1 MPQFQPSPL
10 IQRFGGMGYTGTE
23 EQSPDTNF
31 GVESASDFVV
41 SSRRQEDPGFWDTVM
56 AGMSLNPSVRAT
68 NGFSDW
74 LSSFM
79 DSTPEDTRPFDM
91 AAEIRRMQPNRLALV
106 NQLAEDGY
114 LSESM
119 SRRDFYRVVDDAAG
133 VLEDQQTIARYAE
146 TAPWYASLGAG
157 GVSALTEPIF
167 MVPVGGQAMR
177 AVGTARGAITQVL
190 ISGSKNAA
198 VLGGINLAAKKTTDT
213 FSYDLTNQDGLTD
226 EMVVVGLGAGLGMA
240 MPATSY
246 AAKELTA
253 RTVLA
258 LGGSPTT
265 GLRGA
270 TASWARSWT
279 APKRLNLM
287 LKNLPEQKIVSARG
301 VALGE
306 GGDAAAKLVGK
317 AKWKD
322 EQATG
327 MRLVQNL
334 LDDARNGTF
343 HEGVSIAPLRSDG
356 GRDALEPLL
365 KELRKLY
372 RAHRKQML
380 QDEIL
385 HSTGAGPPPAMHPD
399 AARLVE
405 VLHPAQEMFDSLS
418 RMERTLTKLLNTVP
432 KTKGAAQRLVK
443 LVADLGDALP
453 TGSTPNARAR
463 VLPNWF
469 SDLNRIL
476 VSSNMELTAAELA
489 GTAASRSSAEAVKDG
504 LDGVLRTTLNDVQ
517 EILRRNKMYSW
528 MRGTSAEGR
537 AALREAV
544 DVIMDR
550 RMADEGLASSITPGP
565 RSAVAIDIADRLEKY
580 FDQMYDELVDSGL
593 LKNDPAL
600 KKSHYISLVLD
611 DTLIAKNRDGARAA
625 LIAQFRMQDRG
636 NLRFDAVAAAFDRA
650 RNNPVIREQITDALR
665 AHYGDPTLT
674 FKNGNAI
681 RKLLEDPSAATFV
694 IPSLSSFSAEAQIAI
709 TDSLERIYQKGSDDL
724 ILKLTD
730 PYKGATMFDQVA
742 QASNVSV
749 TRERTFVS
757 VGPALREFI
766 VKDPITLLRR
776 YRAQVH
782 GQIGI
787 ARAIKAHPDVM
798 ARILITDQETGS
810 VRPVKNAGD
819 LIQFLGQLRN
829 DVERFSQEVSANS
842 PGLAKEANAF
852 VADANSWIL
861 DSEAVTKRL
870 IGQILFDKQAAPSEW
885 TMWTSRQLSR
895 WSVLVNGGMM
905 GYSNLLD
912 MTTKM
917 YWSTL
922 NPRGFQF
929 LANAL
934 LPFDWV
940 PGGKASREMLEM
952 LNMGT
957 QVTRLLREDT
967 EFVLEQRAA
976 GSSPMTRTVTA
987 AVDRSMESAAAKTGD
1002 IIGLNFVNNFN
1013 ARWGSLIAMHEMM
1026 LGAKKLVRGETLPAT
1041 QLGRLN
1047 RMGINGSNARQF
1059 LEQTHKFGV
1068 YADGSSI
1075 GAGSFNDFL
1084 NSRRPINPLWDRWDP
1099 NASDLRRVLS
1109 DNLPIESRRYWNV
1122 TPGVGDRPLWEDTA
1136 PLMRLVNQFS
1146 AFITAYNTQRLRPMA
1161 QMGGLALGG
1170 LVGYQFL
1177 MGWLGRSTSLDLTNR
1192 RSFTDSLRNLSEN
1205 PHEEVFGAVQQ
1216 NAMMGSLTRAL
1227 GYMDNFN
1234 IGPSRAL
1241 GIRYPGGTFGSIA
1254 RQASDRQMSMAERA
1268 FSLVGAGP
1276 QTLARMGDA
1285 IYTRDDN
1292 PERSRYLL
1300 QQSLPY
1306 QNLIWARMLHRSGVT
1321 QPLTDSET
1329 YVPFITPS
1337 DAFRPAQRPTFKT
1350 K

>member
-1 MPQFQPSPL
+1 M
-10 IQRFGGMGYTGTE
+10 
-23 EQSPDTNF
+23 
-31 GVESASDFVV
+31 
-41 SSRRQEDPGFWDTVM
+41 
-56 AGMSLNPSVRAT
+56 
-68 NGFSDW
+68 
-74 LSSFM
+74 
-79 DSTPEDTRPFDM
+79 
-91 AAEIRRMQPNRLALV
+91 
-106 NQLAEDGY
+106 
-114 LSESM
+114 
-119 SRRDFYRVVDDAAG
+119 
-133 VLEDQQTIARYAE
+133 
-146 TAPWYASLGAG
+146 
-157 GVSALTEPIF
+157 
-167 MVPVGGQAMR
+167 
-177 AVGTARGAITQVL
+177 
-190 ISGSKNAA
+190 
-198 VLGGINLAAKKTTDT
+198 
-213 FSYDLTNQDGLTD
+213 
-226 EMVVVGLGAGLGMA
+226 
-240 MPATSY
+240 
-246 AAKELTA
+246 
-253 RTVLA
+253 
-258 LGGSPTT
+258 
-265 GLRGA
+265 LR
-270 TASWARSWT
+270 
-279 APKRLNLM
+279 
-287 LKNLPEQKIVSARG
+287 NLPDQKILSARG
-301 VALGE
+301 VAIGE
-306 GGDAAAKLVGK
+306 GGDAAAKIAGK
-317 AKWKD
+317 VKWKD
-322 EQATG
+322 EQANG
-327 MRLVQNL
+327 VRIVQNL

-343 HEGVSIAPLRSDG
+343 HEGVSIAPLRADG

-372 RAHRKQML
+372 RAHRKQLL
-380 QDEIL
+380 QDEML
-385 HSTGAGPPPAMHPD
+385 HSTGAGPPPAMRPD
-399 AARLVE
+399 AVRLVE
-405 VLHPAQEMFDSLS
+405 VAHPAQEMFDSLT
-418 RMERTLTKLLNTVP
+418 RMERVLTTLLTAVP
-432 KTKGAAQRLVK
+432 KTKGAGQRLVK
-443 LVADLGDALP
+443 LLADLGDALP

-469 SDLNRIL
+469 SDLNRLL
-476 VSSNMELTAAELA
+476 VASNTELTAAELA
-489 GTAASRSSAEAVKDG
+489 GTAASRSSAEAIRDG

-517 EILRRNKMYSW
+517 EILRRNKMHSW
-528 MRGTSAEGR
+528 IRGTSSQGR
-537 AALREAV
+537 AAMREAI

-550 RMADEGLASSITPGP
+550 RMADEGLSSSVMPGP
-565 RSAVAIDIADRLEKY
+565 RSAVAVEIADRLEKY
-580 FDQMYDELVDSGL
+580 FDQMYDELVDAGL
-593 LKNDPAL
+593 LRNDPSL

-636 NLRFDAVAAAFDRA
+636 NLRFDAVAAAFDKA
-650 RNNPVIREQITDALR
+650 RNNPVIREQITAALR
-665 AHYGDPTLT
+665 AHYGDPKLD

-681 RKLLEDPSAATFV
+681 RKLLEDPSASTFV
-694 IPSLSSFSAEAQIAI
+694 IPDLASFGAEAQVAI
-709 TDSLERIYQKGSDDL
+709 TDSLERIYQKGADDL

-798 ARILITDQETGS
+798 GRILIKDQETGAI
-810 VRPVKNAGD
+810 RPVKTAGD

-829 DVERFSQEVSANS
+829 DVERFSQEVAANT
-842 PGLAKEANAF
+842 PGLAKDASAF
-852 VADANSWIL
+852 VADVNSWIL

-929 LANAL
+929 LVNAL

-940 PGGKASREMLEM
+940 PGGKASREMLEFI
-952 LNMGT
+952 NMFT
-957 QVTRLLREDT
+957 QVGRLLREDN

-976 GSSPMTRTVTA
+976 GTSPLTRTITGSI
-987 AVDRSMESAAAKTGD
+987 DRGMEGAAAKTGD
-1002 IIGLNFVNNFN
+1002 LIGLNFVNNFN

-1026 LGAKKLVRGETLPAT
+1026 LGAKRLVRGETMTPA

-1047 RMGINGSNARQF
+1047 RMGINGKNARQF

-1068 YADGSSI
+1068 YSDGSAI
-1075 GAGSFNDFL
+1075 GAGSFDDFL
-1084 NSRRPINPLWDRWDP
+1084 NNRRPINPLWDRWDP
-1099 NASDLRRVLS
+1099 NASELRRVLS
-1109 DNLPIESRRYWNV
+1109 DNLPNEARRYWNV

-1268 FSLVGAGP
+1268 FSMVGAGP

-1300 QQSLPY
+1300 QQSFPF

-1337 DAFRPAQRPTFKT
+1337 DAFRPAQRPTFRT